1 MDPAGLR
8 PLGIGEIIDVAI
20 KVYRARFGVL
30 VKSVAVVLA
39 PVFALSA
46 LIRIS
51 FPAGE
56 DLFEETQ
63 PGATPDFNVD
73 ELWPFIA
80 GTLLIIV
87 LAYLASQIATGACF
101 KAVSGAYLDEEA
113 GWQDSLRFARSK
125 LGSLVWLS
133 FLTAVCVMP
142 GLLLCLVPGIYL
154 WIAWTVAAPVL
165 LLEDVRGWKAMK
177 RSRQLVKGRLW
188 PTLAVV
194 LLVAIL
200 TGHRAGGVRRHPG
213 RRGERER
220 QRGGPGHRRC
230 HRADGQ
236 RRADHAAVGGGAHR
250 PVLRPAR
257 PQGGLRPRAALPAHG
272 RRPGHGGQPGVPA
285 AAPHAGAATAVAG
298 TAGPARRT
306 GRRRRSGARRMPDRR
321 RAVAVAV
328 LAAIVVGI
336 GPVGPASAQ
345 SVTGTQVQDLA
356 ARAAGDPRA
365 LAQLRAVR
373 EVDGRPVD
381 MGRALAGAEGPGL
394 AAGCRPSAAGRRRDR
409 SWPVSRPARRPRTCW
424 TGAGSSRPGCPGP
437 SPASCARSAGGWSR
451 WGSRS
456 AGSGGGWST
465 PWPAGSSWSGWS
477 SSWRR

>member
-30 VKSVAVVLA
+30 VKSVAVVLG

-80 GTLLIIV
+80 GTVLIIV

-101 KAVSGAYLDEEA
+101 KAISGAYLDEEA

-133 FLTAVCVMP
+133 FLIAVCVLP

-165 LLEDVRGWKAMK
+165 LLEDVRGWQAMK
-177 RSRQLVKGRLW
+177 RSRQLVKGRFW
-188 PTLAVV
+188 PTFAVV

-200 TGHRAGGVRRHPG
+200 TGIVQAVFVGILAGVVSVSGNEVALAIADAIGQTASGVLTTPLS
-213 RRGERER
+213 
-220 QRGGPGHRRC
+220 
-230 HRADGQ
+230 
-236 RRADHAAVGGGAHR
+236 AAVLT
-250 PVLRPAR
+250 VLYFD
-257 PQGGLRPRAALPAHG
+257 LRVRKEGFDLELL
-272 RRPGHGGQPGVPA
+272 
-285 AAPHAGAATAVAG
+285 
-298 TAGPARRT
+298 
-306 GRRRRSGARRMPDRR
+306 SRRMGVDP
-321 RAVAVAV
+321 ATVANPAF
-328 LAAIVVGI
+328 LPPAI
-336 GPVGPASAQ
+336 PPMPA
-345 SVTGTQVQDLA
+345 
-356 ARAAGDPRA
+356 P
-365 LAQLRAVR
+365 
-373 EVDGRPVD
+373 P
-381 MGRALAGAEGPGL
+381 P
-394 AAGCRPSAAGRRRDR
+394 PS
-409 SWPVSRPARRPRTCW
+409 
-424 TGAGSSRPGCPGP
+424 PGP
-437 SPASCARSAGGWSR
+437 QDRPPGWS
-451 WGSRS
+451 
-456 AGSGGGWST
+456 
-465 PWPAGSSWSGWS
+465 PPPD
-477 SSWRR
+477 WRPPDA